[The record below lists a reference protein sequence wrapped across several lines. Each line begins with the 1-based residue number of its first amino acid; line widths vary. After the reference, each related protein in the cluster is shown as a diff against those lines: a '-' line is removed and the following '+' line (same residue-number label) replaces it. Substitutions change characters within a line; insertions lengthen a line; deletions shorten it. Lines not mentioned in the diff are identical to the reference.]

1 MKGPAKKETLLAANV
16 AAKAKPEWEM
26 LIMTLS
32 ISSNETISYLWEK
45 PEFWLKSAKKV
56 TLLAANVAAKAKPEM
71 EMLIM
76 ILSISTNET
85 IF

>member
-32 ISSNETISYLWEK
+32 ISNNETISYLWK
-45 PEFWLKSAKKV
+45 KARIWLKSAKRGDIV
-56 TLLAANVAAKAKPEM
+56 GSQT
-71 EMLIM
+71 
-76 ILSISTNET
+76 
-85 IF
+85 

>member
-32 ISSNETISYLWEK
+32 ISSNETISYLWKK
-45 PEFWLKSAKKV
+45 PFFWLKSAKKV
-56 TLLAANVAAKAKPEM
+56 KLLAANVAAKAEM

-76 ILSISTNET
+76 ILLISTNET

>member
-32 ISSNETISYLWEK
+32 ISSNETISYLWKK
-45 PEFWLKSAKKV
+45 PLFWLKSAKKV
-56 TLLAANVAAKAKPEM
+56 TLLAANVAAKAKAKAEM

-76 ILSISTNET
+76 ILLISTK
-85 IF
+85 

>member
-32 ISSNETISYLWEK
+32 ISSNETISYLWKK
-45 PEFWLKSAKKV
+45 PF
-56 TLLAANVAAKAKPEM
+56 
-71 EMLIM
+71 
-76 ILSISTNET
+76 
-85 IF
+85 FG